1 MNKNFIISI
10 IVLLAIAT
18 IGIAYLQIKLI
29 RQGVELREKQFD
41 SNVYAALNRTA
52 YHLEQLYAIKRLNN
66 QSKLGANNFKKL
78 SSQLGEKLLNKLKI
92 DNNLGQIDRNFVGT
106 IDIDNPNTGTKL
118 QIKIDTQNGVQT
130 IEYLNNNPMLNDP
143 INDFFMKSGGFGIQE
158 SGEDLKN
165 VLSKEE
171 IENTIANELKSA
183 GITTKYQYSLFDPAT
198 YNTIYSNIN
207 KMTPKIFEDSYPIAI
222 YNNLFGNELTLLLYF
237 PKKDFYILTNLWV
250 MLTESII
257 FIGVILFC
265 FGACLLIIYRQ
276 KKLSDLTTDFINNMT
291 HELKTPV
298 ATITLAG
305 EMLKNQK
312 VLADTEKARNYAGI
326 ILEENNRL
334 SSHIERVLQF
344 AKYDKGQ
351 VELKKEYFDIHDI
364 INNVV
369 DSSMLRV
376 QNLNGEVV
384 QNLTATKSIIIADK
398 HHIQNVLS
406 NIIDNAIK
414 YTGTNPL
421 YIEVD
426 TFNKSDGI
434 IISIKDHGIGMSKET
449 QKKIFEKFYRVPTGN
464 VHDVKGFGLGLS
476 YVKAMM
482 DAHNGH
488 ITVSS
493 ELNKGSNFQLF
504 LPIKE

>member
-1 MNKNFIISI
+1 MNRNFIISI
-10 IVLLAIAT
+10 IFLLSLAT

-41 SNVYAALNRTA
+41 SNVYSVLNRTA
-52 YHLEQLYAIKRLNN
+52 YHLEQLYAIKKINN
-66 QSKLGANNFKKL
+66 QHNNIEKL
-78 SSQLGEKLLNKLKI
+78 SSQLGKKLLTKLGIEQNGVI
-92 DNNLGQIDRNFVGT
+92 DKNFVGT
-106 IDIDNPNTGTKL
+106 FEINDPNTGAQL

-130 IEYLNNNPMLNDP
+130 IQYLNKSDGDNDP
-143 INDFFMKSGGFGIQE
+143 INDFFIKSGGFGIQE
-158 SGEDLKN
+158 SGEELKD
-165 VLSKEE
+165 VVSKAEVE
-171 IENTIANELKSA
+171 ATIANELRSA
-183 GITTKYQYSLFDPAT
+183 GIKTKYQYSLFNPAT
-198 YNTIYSNIN
+198 YNTIYSNID
-207 KMTPKIFEDSYPIAI
+207 KMTPKIFEESYPIAI

-237 PKKDFYILTNLWV
+237 PKKDLYILTNLWM
-250 MLTESII
+250 MLTESIV

-265 FGACLLIIYRQ
+265 FGACLFIIYRQ

-312 VLADTEKARNYAGI
+312 VLSDIDKARNYAGI

-344 AKYDKGQ
+344 AKYDRGQ
-351 VELKKEYFDIHDI
+351 IELKKESFDIHEI
-364 INNVV
+364 IQDVL
-369 DSSMLRV
+369 DSSLLRI
-376 QNLNGEVV
+376 QSLKGEVV
-384 QNLTATKSIIIADK
+384 LHLNASNSLLYADK
-398 HHIQNVLS
+398 HHIHNVLN

-414 YTGTNPL
+414 YTGSNPL
-421 YIEVD
+421 HIEVN

-434 IISIKDHGIGMSKET
+434 IIVIKDNGIGMNKDT

-476 YVKAMM
+476 YVKAMIE
-482 DAHNGH
+482 AHHGH
-488 ITVSS
+488 VSVQS
-493 ELNKGSNFQLF
+493 ELNKGSSFELY
-504 LPIKE
+504 LPIKEM

>member
-1 MNKNFIISI
+1 
-10 IVLLAIAT
+10 
-18 IGIAYLQIKLI
+18 
-29 RQGVELREKQFD
+29 
-41 SNVYAALNRTA
+41 
-52 YHLEQLYAIKRLNN
+52 
-66 QSKLGANNFKKL
+66 
-78 SSQLGEKLLNKLKI
+78 
-92 DNNLGQIDRNFVGT
+92 
-106 IDIDNPNTGTKL
+106 
-118 QIKIDTQNGVQT
+118 
-130 IEYLNNNPMLNDP
+130 
-143 INDFFMKSGGFGIQE
+143 
-158 SGEDLKN
+158 
-165 VLSKEE
+165 
-171 IENTIANELKSA
+171 
-183 GITTKYQYSLFDPAT
+183 
-198 YNTIYSNIN
+198 
-207 KMTPKIFEDSYPIAI
+207 
-222 YNNLFGNELTLLLYF
+222 
-237 PKKDFYILTNLWV
+237 
-250 MLTESII
+250 
-257 FIGVILFC
+257 
-265 FGACLLIIYRQ
+265 
-276 KKLSDLTTDFINNMT
+276 
-291 HELKTPV
+291 
-298 ATITLAG
+298 
-305 EMLKNQK
+305 MLKNQK

-504 LPIKE
+504 LPIKD

>member
-10 IVLLAIAT
+10 ILLLALAT

-41 SNVYAALNRTA
+41 SNVYSVLNRTA
-52 YHLEQLYAIKRLNN
+52 YHLEQLYAIKKLNK
-66 QSKLGANNFKKL
+66 QNNNISKL
-78 SSQLGEKLLNKLKI
+78 SSQLGKKILNQ
-92 DNNLGQIDRNFVGT
+92 LGIDRNGVIDKNFVGT
-106 IDIDNPNTGTKL
+106 FEMNDPTTGAQL

-130 IEYLNNNPMLNDP
+130 IQYLNKNESNNDP
-143 INDFFMKSGGFGIQE
+143 INDFFIKSGGFGIQE
-158 SGEDLKN
+158 SGEELKN
-165 VLSKEE
+165 VLSKAEVE
-171 IENTIANELKSA
+171 ATIANELRSA
-183 GITTKYQYSLFDPAT
+183 GIKTKYQYSLFDPAS
-198 YNTIYSNIN
+198 YNTIYSNID
-207 KMTPKIFEDSYPIAI
+207 KMTPKIFENSYPIAI

-237 PKKDFYILTNLWV
+237 PKKDLYILTNLWM
-250 MLTESII
+250 MLTESIV

-265 FGACLLIIYRQ
+265 FGACLFIIYKQ

-312 VLADTEKARNYAGI
+312 VLADVEKAKNYAGI

-351 VELKKEYFDIHDI
+351 IDLKKEHFDVHDI
-364 INNVV
+364 IHEVIA
-369 DSSMLRV
+369 SSTLRI
-376 QNLNGEVV
+376 QNLQGQVHLSLLARNSH
-384 QNLTATKSIIIADK
+384 LIADK
-398 HHIQNVLS
+398 HHVQNVL
-406 NIIDNAIK
+406 NNLIDNAIK
-414 YTGTNPL
+414 YTGSNPL
-421 YIEVD
+421 VIEVN
-426 TFNKSDGI
+426 TFNKADRI
-434 IISIKDHGIGMSKET
+434 IISIKDNGIGMNKDT

-476 YVKAMM
+476 YVKAMVE
-482 DAHNGH
+482 AHNGH
-488 ITVSS
+488 IDVSS
-493 ELNKGSNFQLF
+493 ELNKGSTFEIY
-504 LPIKE
+504 LPVKEH

>member
-10 IVLLAIAT
+10 ILLLALAT
-18 IGIAYLQIKLI
+18 VGIAYLQIKLI

-41 SNVYAALNRTA
+41 SNVYAVLNRTA
-52 YHLEQLYAIKRLNN
+52 YHIEQLYAIKKLNK
-66 QSKLGANNFKKL
+66 QNNNIHKL
-78 SSQLGEKLLNKLKI
+78 SSQLGKKLLDKLGIETNGELDK
-92 DNNLGQIDRNFVGT
+92 NFVGT
-106 IDIDNPNTGTKL
+106 FEINNPNTGAQL

-130 IEYLNNNPMLNDP
+130 VNYLNKNGLNSDP
-143 INDFFMKSGGFGIQE
+143 INDFFIKSGGFGIQE
-158 SGEDLKN
+158 NGEELKN
-165 VLSKEE
+165 IISKSEVE
-171 IENTIANELKSA
+171 ATIANELKSA

-198 YNTIYSNIN
+198 YNTIYSNIDR
-207 KMTPKIFEDSYPIAI
+207 MTPKIFEESYPIAI

-237 PKKDFYILTNLWV
+237 PRKDIYILTNLWM

-257 FIGVILFC
+257 FIAVILFC
-265 FGACLLIIYRQ
+265 FGACLFIIYKQ

-312 VLADTEKARNYAGI
+312 VLADVDKAKNYASI

-351 VELKKEYFDIHDI
+351 IELKKEPVDIHEI
-364 INNVV
+364 LKELIA
-369 DSSMLRV
+369 SSMLRI
-376 QNLNGEVV
+376 QSLNGNV
-384 QNLTATKSIIIADK
+384 QQNFIASSSVIYADK
-398 HHIQNVLS
+398 HHIQNVLN

-414 YTGTNPL
+414 YTGNNL
-421 YIEVD
+421 LNIEIN
-426 TFNKSDGI
+426 TFNRLDGI
-434 IISIKDHGIGMSKET
+434 IISFKDNGIGMSKDT
-449 QKKIFEKFYRVPTGN
+449 IKKIFEKFYRVPTGN

-476 YVKAMM
+476 YVKAMVE
-482 DAHNGH
+482 AHHGH
-488 ITVSS
+488 VSVQS
-493 ELNKGSNFQLF
+493 EINKGSTFEIF
-504 LPIKE
+504 LPIGEA